1 MFFKSISSSLITMH
15 GVYEMNDCL
24 INVLVNG
31 KYKEKGK
38 HSVTGVTVTLA
49 ILISS
54 LISFL
59 LV

>member
-1 MFFKSISSSLITMH
+1 MFFKAISSLLITMH
-15 GVYEMNDCL
+15 GVYETNDCL

-31 KYKEKGK
+31 KYKEKGN
-38 HSVTGVTVTLA
+38 HSGTGVTVTLA